1 MLMKNSVIYSRS
13 KFCMFREKS
22 ITKNQTILTEDLFKK
37 KKKNNAQAEQLHKQT
52 LQKFSTTN

>member
-1 MLMKNSVIYSRS
+1 
-13 KFCMFREKS
+13 MFREKS